1 MSQYKTDYSDIT
13 TPLIIIKTNEQK
25 YYLQLYQYEKICE
38 IVLGHFCVPNIHH
51 YQACYEYK
59 TLFTSSHNLE
69 QAINS
74 AKISIKYYNSVYINN
89 IKRYEID
96 DHIIKELHKL
106 NYPIIIRSENEI
118 KITNLNKESEKKLN
132 NTDNTDNTDN
142 TNINMMLQQEFYVF
156 VENKL
161 RPQLSLWNISD
172 IPNGKNIDTIELGQI
187 IYVNHIID
195 QNWCKISYGADD
207 NNDLKIGCIRYK
219 INNNSNFV
227 DDKINGEEIYNP
239 YFKKCKVVD
248 FVKKNKYEINTYLFH
263 QTYILIEQCKKQ
275 IIKYKKHTKHIVK
288 QKNLI
293 NELQQK
299 LTNSNNLLLEKNTK
313 PFELQQKL
321 DHNKIV
327 IDNLQN
333 EIESLKLKNITA
345 TITGISSGNDNK
357 DKIIND
363 QEEIIKQLL
372 EQLEIKNNKSIF
384 DKIFS

>member
-1 MSQYKTDYSDIT
+1 M
-13 TPLIIIKTNEQK
+13 
-25 YYLQLYQYEKICE
+25 
-38 IVLGHFCVPNIHH
+38 
-51 YQACYEYK
+51 
-59 TLFTSSHNLE
+59 
-69 QAINS
+69 
-74 AKISIKYYNSVYINN
+74 NN
-89 IKRYEID
+89 INI
-96 DHIIKELHKL
+96 
-106 NYPIIIRSENEI
+106 
-118 KITNLNKESEKKLN
+118 
-132 NTDNTDNTDN
+132 DNTDNT
-142 TNINMMLQQEFYVF
+142 NMMLQQEFYVF
-156 VENKL
+156 IENKL
-161 RPQLSLWNISD
+161 RPQLCFWNILD
-172 IPNGKNIDTIELGQI
+172 IPNGEKIDEIKLGQI

-195 QNWCKISYGADD
+195 KNWCKISYGVDD

-239 YFKKCKVVD
+239 YFIKCKVVD
-248 FVKKNKYEINTYLFH
+248 FLKKNNYEFDNINMYLFH
-263 QTYILIEQCKKQ
+263 QTHNLIEQCKKQ

-333 EIESLKLKNITA
+333 EIESLKLKNI
-345 TITGISSGNDNK
+345 NDNK

-384 DKIFS
+384 DKIFN

>member
-25 YYLQLYQYEKICE
+25 CYLQLYQYEKICE
-38 IVLGHFCVPNIHH
+38 IILGHFCVPNIHH
-51 YQACYEYK
+51 FQACYEYK
-59 TLFTSSHNLE
+59 TLFTSSHDLE

-118 KITNLNKESEKKLN
+118 KITNLDKESEKKLN
-132 NTDNTDNTDN
+132 NINIDNTDN
-142 TNINMMLQQEFYVF
+142 TNMILQQEFYVF

-161 RPQLSLWNISD
+161 RPQLCLWKISD
-172 IPNGKNIDTIELGQI
+172 IPNGEKIDEIELGQI

-195 QNWCKISYGADD
+195 KNWCKISYGVDD

-248 FVKKNKYEINTYLFH
+248 FVKK
-263 QTYILIEQCKKQ
+263 
-275 IIKYKKHTKHIVK
+275 
-288 QKNLI
+288 
-293 NELQQK
+293 
-299 LTNSNNLLLEKNTK
+299 
-313 PFELQQKL
+313 
-321 DHNKIV
+321 KIY
-327 IDNLQN
+327 
-333 EIESLKLKNITA
+333 
-345 TITGISSGNDNK
+345 
-357 DKIIND
+357 
-363 QEEIIKQLL
+363 
-372 EQLEIKNNKSIF
+372 
-384 DKIFS
+384 